1 MSRVLSGRT
10 GTPHRPNAD
19 MDVYIFSLFNEDE
32 KGRLSVDAAFLNDNG
47 KPGPSDDIEN
57 NYGLFYPNMQMV
69 YEFVGFG
76 GGGGASWCV
85 VNAAVGDARLQA
97 ALDNACGNGADCGAI
112 QPGAP
117 CFQPDTK
124 LAHATYAVN
133 SYYQRSGQDKAACDF
148 NGAAYVVY
156 DEPDGDEL
164 PLAAFNFQMLIQSS
178 HRVML
183 IRTCETTNKLRH
195 LRSEHELVRG
205 EIVGRFC
212 VSGGVVVVLFS
223 LFLARLRAVC
233 SWRFKF
239 DTCCRGG
246 VPFNSKKKKKKSSV
260 GESWLQAALEY
271 ACGHGADCGAIQ
283 PGAACFEPD
292 TKVAHASYAF
302 NSYYQRNQ
310 RGSGTCD
317 FNGAASIVYQQPKI
331 GNCVLPSGA

>member
-57 NYGLFYPNMQMV
+57 NYGLFYPNMQKV

-85 VNAAVGDARLQA
+85 ANAAVGDARLQA

-156 DEPDGDEL
+156 DEPDG
-164 PLAAFNFQMLIQSS
+164 
-178 HRVML
+178 
-183 IRTCETTNKLRH
+183 
-195 LRSEHELVRG
+195 
-205 EIVGRFC
+205 
-212 VSGGVVVVLFS
+212 
-223 LFLARLRAVC
+223 
-233 SWRFKF
+233 
-239 DTCCRGG
+239 RGG
-246 VPFNSKKKKKKSSV
+246 VPFNSKKKKSSV